1 MRLGK
6 GGLGQMMKFLT
17 FGNRNTGFFFF
28 FLLEPWR
35 AVDDF

>member
-28 FLLEPWR
+28 LLEPWR

>member
-28 FLLEPWR
+28 FIR
-35 AVDDF
+35 AMESRG